1 MTVFATE
8 ARGFVFPAGASGADM
23 PGTEARGFVFPAGAS
38 GADMPGTEARG
49 FVFPAGASGTDMPV
63 DDSGA
68 SGTAMPAGVSGA
80 SGVTGLRDPGR
91 VFAALAD
98 PRRRELLELLAGNPG
113 ASAGVLAARL
123 PVSRQ
128 AVAQHLAVL
137 EECALVTRRRA
148 GRQVLFSV
156 RPEGLTATADWLL
169 ARTAAWLGQ

>member
-1 MTVFATE
+1 MTLFATVFATE
-8 ARGFVFPAGASGADM
+8 ARGFVPPAGASGACPVVDA
-23 PGTEARGFVFPAGAS
+23 TEARGFVSPAGAS
-38 GADMPGTEARG
+38 GAGPMVDATEAA
-49 FVFPAGASGTDMPV
+49 P
-63 DDSGA
+63 
-68 SGTAMPAGVSGA
+68 
-80 SGVTGLRDPGR
+80 GLRDPGR

-98 PRRRELLELLAGNPG
+98 PRRRELLELLADTPG

-156 RPEGLTATADWLL
+156 RPEGLKATADWLL

>member
-1 MTVFATE
+1 
-8 ARGFVFPAGASGADM
+8 
-23 PGTEARGFVFPAGAS
+23 
-38 GADMPGTEARG
+38 
-49 FVFPAGASGTDMPV
+49 MPV
-63 DDSGA
+63 DASGA
-68 SGTAMPAGVSGA
+68 SGPGRPADLPGA

-98 PRRRELLELLAGNPG
+98 ARRRELLELLADTPG

-156 RPEGLTATADWLL
+156 RPEGLKATADWLL
-169 ARTAAWLGQ
+169 ARTAAWLDQGKDPLL

>member
-1 MTVFATE
+1 VSPAGARGSASAAGAVFPTE
-8 ARGFVFPAGASGADM
+8 ARGSSSAAGASGTGPPVDAVFAA
-23 PGTEARGFVFPAGAS
+23 ESRGSAS
-38 GADMPGTEARG
+38 
-49 FVFPAGASGTDMPV
+49 PAGASGTGPPV

-68 SGTAMPAGVSGA
+68 SGA
-80 SGVTGLRDPGR
+80 GLRDPGR

-98 PRRRELLELLAGNPG
+98 PRRRELLELLADTPG

-148 GRQVLFSV
+148 GRQVLFSI
-156 RPEGLTATADWLL
+156 RPEGLQATADWLL

>member
-1 MTVFATE
+1 VTVFATVFATE
-8 ARGFVFPAGASGADM
+8 ARGFVSTAGASGTDM
-23 PGTEARGFVFPAGAS
+23 PVDGP
-38 GADMPGTEARG
+38 
-49 FVFPAGASGTDMPV
+49 GASGTDMPV

-68 SGTAMPAGVSGA
+68 SGTAMSADVSGA

-98 PRRRELLELLAGNPG
+98 PRRRELLELLADTPG

-137 EECALVTRRRA
+137 EECALVTRKRA

-156 RPEGLTATADWLL
+156 RPEGLKATADWLL